1 MQNGQ
6 IDRFQNG
13 TQMDLQQK
21 LFEIVTNYNYTEDG
35 FDLDSHFIDNLGF
48 DSLMVVEFIMEMED
62 KFDIEI
68 DDDEVAS
75 IAYVK
80 DALQVLEKKVN
91 ANV

>member
-21 LFEIVTNYNYTEDG
+21 LFEIVTDYAEDG
-35 FDLDSHFIDNLGF
+35 FELDSHFVDNLGF
-48 DSLMVVEFIMEMED
+48 DSLMIVEFIMEMED

-68 DDDEVAS
+68 NDDEVAS

-80 DALQVLEKKVN
+80 DALNLLEKKVN

>member
-13 TQMDLQQK
+13 TQMDLQHK
-21 LFEIVTNYNYTEDG
+21 LFEIVTDYAEDG
-35 FDLDSHFIDNLGF
+35 FELDSHFIDNLGF
-48 DSLMVVEFIMEMED
+48 DSLMVVEFIMDLED

-68 DDDEVAS
+68 NDDEVAS
-75 IAYVK
+75 IARVK
-80 DALQVLEKKVN
+80 DALNLLEKKVN

>member
-13 TQMDLQQK
+13 TQMDLQHK
-21 LFEIVTNYNYTEDG
+21 LYDIIKPYTEKE
-35 FDLDSHFIDNLGF
+35 FQTNSHFIDDLEF

-68 DDDEVAS
+68 NDDEVS
-75 IAYVK
+75 KIAYVQ
-80 DALQVLEKKVN
+80 DAMNLLERKVN

>member
-1 MQNGQ
+1 
-6 IDRFQNG
+6 
-13 TQMDLQQK
+13 MDLQQK

-48 DSLMVVEFIMEMED
+48 DSLMVVEFIMDLED

-68 DDDEVAS
+68 NDDEVAS

-80 DALQVLEKKVN
+80 DALNLLKKKLN

>member
-1 MQNGQ
+1 
-6 IDRFQNG
+6 
-13 TQMDLQQK
+13 MDLQQK

-48 DSLMVVEFIMEMED
+48 DSLMVVEFIMELED

-68 DDDEVAS
+68 NDDEVAN

-80 DALQVLEKKVN
+80 DALTLLENKLN